1 MFNNLT
7 IKQKLAA
14 GFSVTI
20 IALLFISS
28 VAFYSL
34 TSIQNRLL
42 PIFNQWQPLSLAS
55 QTLVIKVN
63 QAASALGYYLLSQS
77 EQEKKQYLKALDE
90 VQSLIQQL
98 KVSVNN
104 GGSSKLNNL
113 VEILEKDITEL
124 SSFKDQMILL
134 ATNAEENQPAVKIA
148 KQELEVI
155 SLRVLQ
161 LTQDIVYGFEEDSDL
176 SLQNSA
182 NELRYNWAMVMSEV
196 RSYIAFRDLSIIEQ
210 IELFKKGVDQNIINL
225 MEMEDALEDEQI
237 EALEE
242 IQNLIPSYHQKWAEA
257 YNIHAGEKWRLDAYL
272 IRNEYGDALN
282 RVSKYA
288 ENLKDFIVVKMTSEE
303 KILQKQ
309 ADNTIIFMSITA
321 IVFTAIGIYIA
332 RLTSSSTLQPIYH
345 LTEIIDALS
354 TGNADLSHRLKISG
368 KNELTE
374 LCNSFNN
381 VLMNLEIFFENI
393 LKISEN
399 VIDKQA
405 EVDSKLIVLRE
416 DGKTTH
422 AFSIE
427 THEAS
432 KTSGTMS
439 EDIALKTGNVL
450 SAINIAQLDA
460 SAGIENMEHT
470 YSHNQGMKS
479 DMELVTKEVQ
489 AINESSVEML
499 GMIGNIKKIADQTN
513 LLALNAAIEAARAGE
528 SGRGFAVVAGEV
540 RNLASQTQGT
550 ADNISSM
557 LDKNHAHITGLVTR
571 FLSLSQNSESMQQ
584 YIETTKNAIDGLG
597 IKFTEIKEAS
607 TKVFEMAQLQT
618 EKSSQV
624 QKIGSDLSVLC
635 TETVGHLDIINNVMI
650 DLSQLSE
657 ELKVEVGKFKQDD
670 EIGIS

>member
-155 SLRVLQ
+155 SLRILQ

-321 IVFTAIGIYIA
+321 IVFTAIGVYIA